1 VPDAIEPRSALADLH
16 AHGGTASSQASEAGV
31 TVREVRGGAIL
42 QLGRPGPEQA
52 VTAALAALGLTA
64 LPEMGR
70 LSQGSSIQLLPV
82 GPRQWLLV
90 ADDPNERGPTLRDLL
105 APAFE
110 PVLIMSDAWTRIRIE
125 GSHSGDLLAK
135 GAIIDLHP
143 KQFAVGACAV
153 TAFAGMR
160 IVLWRGVGDDRFDL
174 LVGRSLSVALWHWL
188 VESAEEFAGTCL
200 LAGPTA
206 HIA

>member
-1 VPDAIEPRSALADLH
+1 MPDAIEPRSALADLQ
-16 AHGGTASSQASEAGV
+16 AHGGTVPSAGEAGV
-31 TVREVRGGAIL
+31 IVREVRGGAIL
-42 QLGRPGPEQA
+42 QLGRPGPAPA

-64 LPEMGR
+64 LPDMGF
-70 LSQGSSIQLLPV
+70 LCQGSSVHLLPV

-90 ADDPNERGPTLRDLL
+90 ADDPSEPGPTLRDLL

-110 PVLIMSDAWTRIRIE
+110 PVLIMSDSWTRIRIE
-125 GSHSGDLLAK
+125 GPHSRDLLAK
-135 GAIIDLHP
+135 GAIVDLHP
-143 KQFAVGACAV
+143 RQFTAGACAV

-160 IVLWRGVGDDRFDL
+160 TVLWRGAADDRFDL
-174 LVGRSLSVALWHWL
+174 LVGRSLTVALWHWL

-206 HIA
+206 HIV

>member
-1 VPDAIEPRSALADLH
+1 MPDTIESRSALADLQ
-16 AHGGTASSQASEAGV
+16 AHGGTASSAGEAGV
-31 TVREVRGGAIL
+31 IVREVRGGAIL
-42 QLGRPGPEQA
+42 QLGRPGPEPA
-52 VTAALAALGLTA
+52 ATAALAALGLAA

-70 LSQGSSIQLLPV
+70 SSQGSSGQLLPI

-90 ADDPNERGPTLRDLL
+90 TDAPTERGPTLRDLL
-105 APAFE
+105 APAFA

-125 GSHSGDLLAK
+125 GPHSRDLLAK

-143 KQFAVGACAV
+143 KQFAVNACAV

-160 IVLWRGVGDDRFDL
+160 IVLWRGAGDARFDL
-174 LVGRSLSVALWHWL
+174 LVGRSMAVALWHWL

-200 LAGPTA
+200 LAGPTT